1 MEMLKRAKDAE
12 NKFKHLIDA
21 STDAVEISKLD
32 QLRQYL
38 ELLSSD
44 AASTAKKSKAL
55 SECKVTLTPLINLKD
70 VQDATEKIANKFKEE
85 PKSSSVFEGKKWSS
99 YNEKTTLALKNA
111 TKSVESDWTKYFK
124 TLFGGMNPEQRK
136 SRLILKIPENKI
148 AIEKYTKIY
157 NEFIHH
163 NNQIPDSLEIFQKI
177 HSLVKELSEIS
188 MAFKENVPEN
198 VKKFFDQTT
207 FGASLDYLTDDVMV
221 WLRENDMLSSFI
233 VKAKS

>member
-70 VQDATEKIANKFKEE
+70 VQDATQKLANKFKEE